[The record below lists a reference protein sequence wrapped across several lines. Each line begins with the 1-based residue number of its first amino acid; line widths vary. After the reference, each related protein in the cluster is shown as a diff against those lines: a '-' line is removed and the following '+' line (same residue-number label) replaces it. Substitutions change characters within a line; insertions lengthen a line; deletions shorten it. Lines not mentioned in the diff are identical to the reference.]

1 MAFLDSIIKI
11 KKPGAPAAASR
22 GPSGPPVDQV
32 IQMQQKNMTNNQIVE
47 ALQRQGFDI
56 NTIMDAIAQAEVM
69 GGMQP
74 LPVSMPGP
82 GLPPMPPP
90 PQQEKREEATPAA
103 EEIAEKIVEEK
114 WQQLDAQLKQWQ
126 DWRDNVNARVE
137 RLEQAIQDTRGDVDN
152 LHKAIVAKIG
162 DYDKNL
168 MDVGTELKA
177 MEKVFQK
184 VLPTLTENVSELGR
198 LTQKIK
204 EK

>member
-1 MAFLDSIIKI
+1 MAFLDSIIKV
-11 KKPGAPAAASR
+11 KKPGAAAPA
-22 GPSGPPVDQV
+22 PSGPPVDQV
-32 IQMQQKNMTNNQIVE
+32 VSMQQKNMTNNQIVE
-47 ALQRQGFDI
+47 SLQRQGYDI

-69 GGMQP
+69 GGVQP
-74 LPVSMPGP
+74 LPMTSPGP
-82 GLPPMPPP
+82 ALPPMPPP
-90 PQQEKREEATPAA
+90 PAPAPQESTPAA

-114 WQQLDAQLKQWQ
+114 WQQVDALLKTWQ
-126 DWRDNVNARVE
+126 EWRDMLNTRVE
-137 RLEQAIQDTRGDVDN
+137 RLEQALQDTRADLDN

-198 LTQKIK
+198 ITQKIK

>member
-1 MAFLDSIIKI
+1 MAFLDSIIKP
-11 KKPGAPAAASR
+11 KKAAPAA
-22 GPSGPPVDQV
+22 GPTGPPVDQV
-32 IQMQQKNMTNNQIVE
+32 VQMQQKNMTNNQIVE
-47 ALQRQGFDI
+47 ALQRQGYDI

-69 GGMQP
+69 GGVQP
-74 LPVSMPGP
+74 IAMVAPGP
-82 GLPPMPPP
+82 ALPPMPPP
-90 PQQEKREEATPAA
+90 PQPEREAAPSA

-114 WQQLDAQLKQWQ
+114 WQQLDAQLKTWQ
-126 DWRDNVNARVE
+126 EWRDSLNLRVE
-137 RLEQAIQDTRGDVDN
+137 RLEQALQDTRADLDN

-198 LTQKIK
+198 ITQKIR

>member
-11 KKPGAPAAASR
+11 KKPGAPSAPAK

-32 IQMQQKNMTNNQIVE
+32 VAMQQKNMTNNQIVE
-47 ALQRQGFDI
+47 ALQRQGYDI
-56 NTIMDAIAQAEVM
+56 NSIMDAIAQAEVM
-69 GGMQP
+69 GGVQ
-74 LPVSMPGP
+74 LAPVMPPGP
-82 GLPPMPPP
+82 MLPPMPPP
-90 PQQEKREEATPAA
+90 PQSERQESTPAA

-114 WQQLDAQLKQWQ
+114 WQQLDAQLKSWQ
-126 DWRDNVNARVE
+126 DWRDNVNARIE
-137 RLEQAIQDTRGDVDN
+137 RLEQSMQDTRGDLDN